1 MFIFFQYRHC
11 NFLEINIYILCIFFS
26 DSGYMFRTK
35 PSSRHIC
42 TNGQMELTSRGSNS
56 CLTGCSILKTRR
68 KFTPLSVITHQML
81 QRLEPRKKIFS
92 QKKIFRQIS
101 SRLSFFIMY
110 RKKPPAFRSL
120 CTLLTKF

>member
-56 CLTGCSILKTRR
+56 CLTAGCSILKTRR

-81 QRLEPRKKIFS
+81 QRLEPRKKSLVKKNFS
-92 QKKIFRQIS
+92 VKSHHAYLF
-101 SRLSFFIMY
+101 L
-110 RKKPPAFRSL
+110 L
-120 CTLLTKF
+120 CTEKNRQPFDLCVHY

>member
-81 QRLEPRKKIFS
+81 QRLEPRKKS
-92 QKKIFRQIS
+92 LVKKKIFRQIS